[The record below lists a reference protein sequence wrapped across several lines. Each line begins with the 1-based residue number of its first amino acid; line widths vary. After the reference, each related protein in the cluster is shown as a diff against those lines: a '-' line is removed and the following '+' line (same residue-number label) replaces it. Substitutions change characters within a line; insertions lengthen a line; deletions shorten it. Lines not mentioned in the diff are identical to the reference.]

1 MSLRVSLAAS
11 SAFLS
16 MVIRQTLSPIRDL
29 ALMQEDR
36 DAAAALCTLQQR
48 PDLAIIDAALF
59 AGAAGADL
67 IRQVAVRHEPT
78 IVVDSRAGGIPEGLT
93 MNPSVCVVSGRQ
105 AGEFD
110 PGSVESDLREMIG
123 KVRRFDYG
131 ARVRPLL
138 APVPR
143 LVQRNAPYTGRL
155 DLVVLGVS
163 TGGPT
168 LLTAMLKDLHT
179 PTLPMLIVQHMP
191 ESETAGYAA
200 RLAQESGHVVIE
212 VAHGT
217 VPGDGT
223 ISVVRGGRD
232 FRLIRSPAGHAHL
245 RNAELPGNPFH
256 PNVDEIL
263 VSAVAAG
270 LAVGAAILT
279 GMGSDGTVG
288 AIALAEKGYP
298 VLAQRPDTCAVA
310 GMPQSVAECG
320 AASAVQTPEGILT
333 TINKWFAR
341 AADGKSMVTGK

>member
-1 MSLRVSLAAS
+1 MSLRVSLAAR

-29 ALMQEDR
+29 ALIEEDR
-36 DAAAALCTLQQR
+36 DSEAAQCTLQQR

-67 IRQVAVRHEPT
+67 MRQVAVRHEPT
-78 IVVDSRAGGIPEGLT
+78 IVVDSRAGGIPEGLA
-93 MNPSVCVVSGRQ
+93 MNPSVRIVSGRQ

-110 PGSVESDLREMIG
+110 PGSVESDLREMID
-123 KVRRFDYG
+123 KVRRIDRAG
-131 ARVRPLL
+131 RA

-143 LVQRNAPYTGRL
+143 LARGAPYTGRL

-168 LLTAMLKDLHT
+168 LLTTLLKDLHT

-191 ESETAGYAA
+191 ESETAGFAD
-200 RLAQESGHVVIE
+200 RLAQQSGHVVIE
-212 VAHGT
+212 LSQGT

-223 ISVVRGGRD
+223 ICLLRGGSD
-232 FRLIRSPAGHAHL
+232 FRLIRSPAGHALL
-245 RNAELPGNPFH
+245 RNADLPGNPFH

-263 VSAVAAG
+263 LSAAAAG

-279 GMGSDGTVG
+279 GMGCDGTAG
-288 AIALAEKGYP
+288 AMALAGKGYP

-310 GMPQSVAECG
+310 GMPQSVADCG
-320 AASAVQTPEGILT
+320 AASAIQTPGGIVT
-333 TINKWFAR
+333 TINKWFA
-341 AADGKSMVTGK
+341 GT